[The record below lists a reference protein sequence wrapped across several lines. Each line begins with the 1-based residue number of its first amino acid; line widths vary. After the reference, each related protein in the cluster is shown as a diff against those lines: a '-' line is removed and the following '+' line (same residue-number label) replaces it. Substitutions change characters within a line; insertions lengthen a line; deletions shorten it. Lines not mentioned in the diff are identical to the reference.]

1 MVRCW
6 SWQYKTIFGLMGEH
20 LAYCIPQIGRWQS
33 TNETEFALT
42 VDGAVDPY
50 ISGSNPVSELG
61 HTSTTSVE
69 STADSAKAN
78 LAASA
83 SSTSYSSGGS
93 YADSSYSGSS
103 HSDYGSTSGGYAD
116 SAGSYGGGSG
126 GSYGGSGGSYG
137 GSSGGSYGG
146 SSGGSYGGSSGGSH
160 GGSGGGSYGGSGGGY
175 GGHGGSGGGYGG
187 GGYGGGHGNGGST
200 STYAVSI
207 PSDSDSGLD
216 KANALTFLSSLAPSL
231 LLSGLLLPLAL
242 ALLSNTTT
250 IFGRRKRE
258 VVLDDPADDASLVS
272 DHVLDTMD
280 SLIRVLDD
288 SPIDTQPEDHRN
300 TIIDMAV
307 SNGLTKPDNQC
318 LEKLACLSA
327 AGSKSTFI
335 SPGDARKLNKLLF

>member
-1 MVRCW
+1 
-6 SWQYKTIFGLMGEH
+6 
-20 LAYCIPQIGRWQS
+20 
-33 TNETEFALT
+33 
-42 VDGAVDPY
+42 
-50 ISGSNPVSELG
+50 
-61 HTSTTSVE
+61 
-69 STADSAKAN
+69 
-78 LAASA
+78 
-83 SSTSYSSGGS
+83 
-93 YADSSYSGSS
+93 
-103 HSDYGSTSGGYAD
+103 
-116 SAGSYGGGSG
+116 
-126 GSYGGSGGSYG
+126 
-137 GSSGGSYGG
+137 
-146 SSGGSYGGSSGGSH
+146 
-160 GGSGGGSYGGSGGGY
+160 
-175 GGHGGSGGGYGG
+175 
-187 GGYGGGHGNGGST
+187 
-200 STYAVSI
+200 
-207 PSDSDSGLD
+207 
-216 KANALTFLSSLAPSL
+216 LAPSL

-335 SPGDARKLNKLLF
+335 SPGDARKLNKILKWLSTDEQTSSTWKHRIQRGTMRGKKNQRDCMAELTCTRLKSS

>member
-1 MVRCW
+1 
-6 SWQYKTIFGLMGEH
+6 MGEH

-61 HTSTTSVE
+61 HSSTTSVE

-137 GSSGGSYGG
+137 GSGGSYGGSSGGSYGG

-160 GGSGGGSYGGSGGGY
+160 GGSGGGSYGGSG